1 MERQAV
7 NPWTWQDQF
16 GFVQGNVVTGADKIL
31 FCSGQI
37 SVDENGTVVHADD
50 MAAQM
55 KQALDNLDAV
65 LSGAGMSLQ
74 NVVKMTTYVT
84 DMDAALGAFATV
96 AERVAGAKSAQTLLG
111 VSRLAFPGLMVEI
124 EATAVA

>member
-1 MERQAV
+1 MERKAV

-31 FCSGQI
+31 FCSGQV
-37 SVDENGTVVHADD
+37 SVDESGTVIHADN

-55 KQALDNLDAV
+55 GQALDNLEAV
-65 LSGAGMSLQ
+65 LGGAGMSLD
-74 NVVKMTTYVT
+74 NVVKLTIYVT
-84 DMDAALGAFATV
+84 DMDAAFAAFPEVGA
-96 AERVAGAKSAQTLLG
+96 RVASFKAAQTLLG

>member
-1 MERQAV
+1 MERQVV

-37 SVDENGTVVHADD
+37 SVDESGAVVHADD

-55 KQALDNLDAV
+55 TQALDNLDAV
-65 LSGAGMSLQ
+65 LSGAGMSIE
-74 NVVKMTTYVT
+74 NVVKLTVYVT
-84 DMDAALGAFATV
+84 DMDAAFSAFPAIAGRVGA
-96 AERVAGAKSAQTLLG
+96 AKAAQTLLG

>member
-16 GFVQGNVVTGADKIL
+16 GFVQANVVSGADKIL
-31 FCSGQI
+31 FCSGQV
-37 SVDENGTVVHADD
+37 SVDENGSVVHADD

-55 KQALDNLDAV
+55 GQALDNLDAV
-65 LSGAGMSLQ
+65 LSEAGMSLE
-74 NVVKMTTYVT
+74 NVVKLTIYVT
-84 DMDAALGAFATV
+84 DMDAAFGAFPTV
-96 AERVAGAKSAQTLLG
+96 AGRVGGAKAAQTLLG